1 MIFEDGNLMEAV
13 RKEASVSDPP
23 VCVTKRQG
31 WMSICEVLCGIGFKP
46 RGKTLNEVSLHFQ
59 EEQ

>member
-1 MIFEDGNLMEAV
+1 MEAV